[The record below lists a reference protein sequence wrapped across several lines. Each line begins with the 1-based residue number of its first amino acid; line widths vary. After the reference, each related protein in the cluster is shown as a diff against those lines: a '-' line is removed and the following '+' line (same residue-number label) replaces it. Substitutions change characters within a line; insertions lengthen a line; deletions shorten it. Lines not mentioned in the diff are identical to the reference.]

1 MIEKL
6 MNWLG
11 YYKKSKR
18 SDTYRPIEYRQ
29 FEGEFDCGDLLLEKM
44 TEGNNFLRNRSK
56 EDYECLGMFF
66 SIVLMVEHKLVNL
79 LLRFDPDIE
88 SKMFGQKVDVFK
100 DFLKAYEPSEDD
112 DMEVYKLLIQPLSQI
127 KSVRNTLAHDIKSP
141 LFTSKDINQVISY
154 IKQRRPDLHKK
165 YKDCNDDRGVC
176 IGALA
181 SFVFIFSFEIAKLRI
196 SIA

>member
-1 MIEKL
+1 M
-6 MNWLG
+6 
-11 YYKKSKR
+11 S
-18 SDTYRPIEYRQ
+18 
-29 FEGEFDCGDLLLEKM
+29 GDV
-44 TEGNNFLRNRSK
+44 
-56 EDYECLGMFF
+56 F

-112 DMEVYKLLIQPLSQI
+112 DMEVYNLLIQPLSQI